1 MNPTQRSRRRRGGRS
16 CLESAGQA
24 GFQASLLLGCLP
36 AALAAPLI
44 AAPTHAVPV
53 LAAALLALG
62 VCPPGVGPAG
72 PLLVAAAPYGFR
84 AGRGLLGGVGALRV
98 PLPSRSF

>member
-44 AAPTHAVPV
+44 AAPIRAVPV

-62 VCPPGVGPAG
+62 VCSPGVG